1 MQSIS
6 PQERPAPRWLA
17 GALIGLCTAQPLLD
31 VLSFWTQTL
40 GRATSV
46 SLALRM
52 LLLATILILAFILS
66 DRKRAYWILCGVL
79 ALFWGAH
86 MLACFRVGYASPVS
100 DLTNFIRVAQLPI
113 YTFALIT
120 LFRLAPRFPDV
131 LEDACAINLYLIALI
146 TLVSVVTGTS
156 MPTYAKFHIGW
167 CGWFWLPNSQSAVLG
182 VLTVI
187 SLLAAIRRERLTAAV
202 LRCLV
207 GFALLFLLGTRLAY
221 AEIFGIAAGTCVSMA
236 LTRRRNVRALAVV
249 VLCAVLCGGLYHQSP
264 MYHNRQ
270 TFAASVSQ
278 QQQSVDTPDV
288 SEQEKRDALY
298 RKYQQVPV
306 ERFGLEK
313 VEQAFHGSTD
323 VSVVGDIRLTKLVYC
338 RLLMAELPLS
348 SRLFGFELEA
358 THCQGAIFDAE
369 NDFHGVY
376 YLYGLIGLALL
387 VGFLLY
393 FVGRAL
399 WRMARAPHRYLTLP
413 VCAFGMA
420 VIILLVN
427 AYFSASVLR
436 RPNASFYLSA
446 SLAALYCLTARDGG
460 EPSEKGASAS

>member
-52 LLLATILILAFILS
+52 LLLAAAAVLAFVLS
-66 DRKRAYWILCGVL
+66 ERKRAYLILCGVL

-86 MLACFRVGYASPVS
+86 VLACRRVGYAAPMS
-100 DLTNFIRVAQLPI
+100 DLINFIRVAQLPV

-120 LFRLAPRFPDV
+120 LFRRTPHFLDV
-131 LEDACAINLYLIALI
+131 LEDACTINLYLIALI

-167 CGWFWLPNSQSAVLG
+167 SGWFWLPNSQSAVLG

-187 SLLAAIRRERLTAAV
+187 SLLAAVRRKKLTAAA
-202 LRCLV
+202 LRCVV
-207 GFALLFLLGTRLAY
+207 GFALLFVLGTRLAY
-221 AEIFGIAAGTCVSMA
+221 AEIFGIAAGVCVSMA
-236 LTRRRNVRALAVV
+236 LTRQWNARALAVV
-249 VLCAVLCGGLYHQSP
+249 LLCAALCGGLYHQSP
-264 MYHNRQ
+264 MYRNRQ
-270 TFAASVSQ
+270 AYAESVSE
-278 QQQSVDTPDV
+278 QQQSAGELGA
-288 SEQEKRDALY
+288 SEQETRDALY
-298 RKYQQVPV
+298 RKYQQV
-306 ERFGLEK
+306 
-313 VEQAFHGSTD
+313 
-323 VSVVGDIRLTKLVYC
+323 
-338 RLLMAELPLS
+338 AELPVT

-358 THCQGAIFDAE
+358 TRCQGAIFDAE

-376 YLYGLIGLALL
+376 YLYGLTGLVLMA
-387 VGFLLY
+387 GFLLY
-393 FVGRAL
+393 FIGRAL
-399 WRMARAPHRYLTLP
+399 WRMLREPGKACTLP

-420 VIILLVN
+420 AVILIVN

-446 SLAALYCLTARDGG
+446 ALAALYCLTVRAGAAPR
-460 EPSEKGASAS
+460 EEGASAS